1 MSPVGVAGSRAGG
14 AAGSHREPP
23 RRWGRPFGTD
33 AAEMADAAIDAAA
46 LDEFEAELD
55 AAATAE
61 ASAHDIVPF
70 EAESDAD
77 EASAID
83 IVPFEEESDA
93 EASAHDIVPFEAES
107 DADEASA
114 IDIVPFEAES
124 DAAAGAARPGR
135 LQLDLDPL
143 PDISATLSGTME
155 W

>member
-1 MSPVGVAGSRAGG
+1 VPAAAWAG
-14 AAGSHREPP
+14 AAG
-23 RRWGRPFGTD
+23 
-33 AAEMADAAIDAAA
+33 AEGQAGATRTAGDAAIDAAA
-46 LDEFEAELD
+46 LDELEAKLD

-61 ASAHDIVPF
+61 AF
-70 EAESDAD
+70 
-77 EASAID
+77 
-83 IVPFEEESDA
+83 
-93 EASAHDIVPFEAES
+93 
-107 DADEASA
+107 A